1 MENKTLFTI
10 YNEKEVEI
18 SISEIFDH
26 NKFNRLRAVTYSID
40 SSFCNSYLKQF
51 KKTELIVGIQDDK
64 VQQRTLSENEISL
77 RSVIETSKLLN
88 SNFSSTLLESF
99 SRTLQ

>member
-64 VQQRTLSENEISL
+64 VQQRTLSENEIAL

>member
-51 KKTELIVGIQDDK
+51 KKTELIVGI
-64 VQQRTLSENEISL
+64 
-77 RSVIETSKLLN
+77 
-88 SNFSSTLLESF
+88 
-99 SRTLQ
+99 

>member
-26 NKFNRLRAVTYSID
+26 KTKQPNFVNR
-40 SSFCNSYLKQF
+40 
-51 KKTELIVGIQDDK
+51 K
-64 VQQRTLSENEISL
+64 VFIFT
-77 RSVIETSKLLN
+77 
-88 SNFSSTLLESF
+88 
-99 SRTLQ
+99 